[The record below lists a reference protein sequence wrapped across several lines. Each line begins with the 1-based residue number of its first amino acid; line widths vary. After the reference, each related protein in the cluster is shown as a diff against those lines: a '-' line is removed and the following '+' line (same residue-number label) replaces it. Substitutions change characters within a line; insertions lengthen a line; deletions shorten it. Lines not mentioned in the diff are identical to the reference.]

1 MLKAVCKRG
10 TVRQHAGHEQRGIAS
25 PNLRARGAKGD
36 DLKANGAFTFIEL
49 LVIIATIAILAA
61 VFMPVLIKERAKAA
75 ESQCIGNLK
84 QVGLGFSVWVYD
96 SVRGA
101 FPFRTEVSD
110 RGNMAPMGTG
120 GASPFSNPSLE
131 RNKAYWQFAFIS
143 NELRNPRVLVC
154 PSDQG
159 VGARRKCAKTFDSKP
174 GGLMAADYRDQACSL
189 TVALEGWISMSG
201 PPTLERYT
209 SQILST
215 DRNIR
220 WDGHNANCSSG
231 VGDAQQIIGRDVWMR
246 GQPASAPWTNSI
258 HISRGNVLTANGAVE
273 SCNTTQLDVLADNA
287 RDNGSVHF
295 LVPN

>member
-1 MLKAVCKRG
+1 M
-10 TVRQHAGHEQRGIAS
+10 RQHAGREQRGIAS
-25 PNLRARGAKGD
+25 PNLSTADAKAG
-36 DLKANGAFTFIEL
+36 TFIEL
-49 LVIIATIAILAA
+49 LVIIACVAVLVAA
-61 VFMPVLIKERAKAA
+61 LLPDLLRARPKAA
-75 ESQCIGNLK
+75 QANCISNLK
-84 QVGLGFSVWVYD
+84 QVGMGFCQWTID
-96 SVRGA
+96 SEAGQL
-101 FPFRTEVSD
+101 PFRADVRF

-120 GASPFSNPSLE
+120 SASPFTNPSLE

-143 NELRNPRVLVC
+143 NELINPQVLVC
-154 PSDQG
+154 PADQG